1 MRLFCIDGDQLCPLR
16 LTEVASTP
24 SELRLQK
31 SMLADGENSVLLTL
45 ESGARMTI
53 YLSPTH
59 ARHAI
64 VFLEEPELKRAI
76 TQITRG
82 SLSSGDDN
90 VQSD

>member
-16 LTEVASTP
+16 ITEVASTP
-24 SELRLQK
+24 SEQRLQK
-31 SMLADGENSVLLTL
+31 SMLADGENSVSLTL

-64 VFLEEPELKRAI
+64 VFLEEPESRKV
-76 TQITRG
+76 ITRTIKESFKNG
-82 SLSSGDDN
+82 LENGDEK
-90 VQSD
+90 

>member
-64 VFLEEPELKRAI
+64 VFLEEPEFSKV
-76 TQITRG
+76 TTRTIKG
-82 SLSSGDDN
+82 SLSSGFEEIEK
-90 VQSD
+90 